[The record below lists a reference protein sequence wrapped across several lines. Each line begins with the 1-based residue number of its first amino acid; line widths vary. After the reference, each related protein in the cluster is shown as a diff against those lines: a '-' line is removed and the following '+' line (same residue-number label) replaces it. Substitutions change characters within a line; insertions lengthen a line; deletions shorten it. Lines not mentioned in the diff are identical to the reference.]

1 MFSDLLLTGK
11 PVNVI
16 FGPACDYALAA
27 VARFSKF
34 HRLPLVTAGGF
45 AMDFSEPKTERFDEF
60 YMLTRTGMAWTG
72 IVEMFHKFMRQEE
85 WSKYTL
91 VYRCVYSEE
100 EKGTLGLDFRS
111 IDHREWSGDHS
122 CYQLASA
129 MSHKTIEETQFV
141 REVINL
147 DNMEK
152 AYYTP
157 DQSNAE
163 DIREYSLKQNMT
175 MLKENLPGKNS
186 RYNRAVVIS
195 L

>member
-1 MFSDLLLTGK
+1 
-11 PVNVI
+11 
-16 FGPACDYALAA
+16 
-27 VARFSKF
+27 
-34 HRLPLVTAGGF
+34 
-45 AMDFSEPKTERFDEF
+45 MDFSEPKDKKFDEF

-72 IVEMFHKFMRQEE
+72 LVEMFHKFMIQEK

-91 VYRCVYSEE
+91 VYRYIFLEE
-100 EKGTLGLDFRS
+100 DKRTSGLDFRG

-152 AYYTP
+152 AYYNP
-157 DQSNAE
+157 DQSEN
-163 DIREYSLKQNMT
+163 IREYSLKQNTT
-175 MLKENLPGKNS
+175 MLKEVLPGKNS
-186 RYNRAVVIS
+186 R
-195 L
+195 